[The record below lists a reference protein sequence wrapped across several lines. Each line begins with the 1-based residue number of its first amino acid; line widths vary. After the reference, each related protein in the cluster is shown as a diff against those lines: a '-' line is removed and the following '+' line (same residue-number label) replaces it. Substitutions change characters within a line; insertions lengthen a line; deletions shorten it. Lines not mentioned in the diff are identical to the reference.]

1 MPFMPDL
8 EQPTQTWVADRDSAW
23 SAGSALTLVE
33 LQRPQFLLFA
43 AAALVGLPW
52 LLAAA
57 GTQGT
62 AFGLVLGLVLAGFLL
77 GSCAAIS
84 LWGKVRYFRRVLPP
98 GHRLACRFGP
108 SYLVLAEGLAETTV
122 QFARYDELREVG
134 DWVLLKQRDRRVR
147 VIYPRALIPAD
158 DLARLR
164 MTILGGPP
172 EPPED
177 QSSARSLR

>member
-84 LWGKVRYFRRVLPP
+84 LWGKVRYFRRVLLPATASP
-98 GHRLACRFGP
+98 AGSGRRTWCWRRGWRRRP
-108 SYLVLAEGLAETTV
+108 CSSRGTT
-122 QFARYDELREVG
+122 
-134 DWVLLKQRDRRVR
+134 
-147 VIYPRALIPAD
+147 
-158 DLARLR
+158 
-164 MTILGGPP
+164 
-172 EPPED
+172 
-177 QSSARSLR
+177 SSARSVTGCC

>member
-1 MPFMPDL
+1 
-8 EQPTQTWVADRDSAW
+8 
-23 SAGSALTLVE
+23 
-33 LQRPQFLLFA
+33 
-43 AAALVGLPW
+43 
-52 LLAAA
+52 
-57 GTQGT
+57 
-62 AFGLVLGLVLAGFLL
+62 
-77 GSCAAIS
+77 
-84 LWGKVRYFRRVLPP
+84 
-98 GHRLACRFGP
+98 
-108 SYLVLAEGLAETTV
+108 V

-164 MTILGGPP
+164 MTILGAPP

>member
-98 GHRLACRFGP
+98 GHRFTCRFGAVVP
-108 SYLVLAEGLAETTV
+108 GAGGGVGGDDRAV
-122 QFARYDELREVG
+122 REV
-134 DWVLLKQRDRRVR
+134 RRA
-147 VIYPRALIPAD
+147 PRG
-158 DLARLR
+158 R
-164 MTILGGPP
+164 
-172 EPPED
+172 
-177 QSSARSLR
+177 